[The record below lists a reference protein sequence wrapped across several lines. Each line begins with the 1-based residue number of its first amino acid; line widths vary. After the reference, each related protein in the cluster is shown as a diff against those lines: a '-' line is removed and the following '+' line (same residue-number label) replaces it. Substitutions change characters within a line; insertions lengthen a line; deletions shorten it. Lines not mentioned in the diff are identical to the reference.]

1 MAPAG
6 RDSRHFEKERV
17 DNMAKAKRLGANSP
31 RPIQQARRFGRTD
44 IPYKDRL
51 LMDKMRS
58 IADHRDDAAR
68 IALKVATVALN
79 DTEGLGYLR
88 LTRFAMHLQ
97 KLMEEYYSDPEYQ
110 EEKLNQ
116 RLRSM
121 GFLVEDGR
129 IYSASDEG
137 GNPVPTKL
145 LEVTGHD

>member
-6 RDSRHFEKERV
+6 RVSRHFEKERV

-31 RPIQQARRFGRTD
+31 RPIQQARRFGRSD

-68 IALKVATVALN
+68 TAMKVATVVLN
-79 DTEGLGYLR
+79 DMGLGYER
-88 LTRFAMHLQ
+88 LCRFAKAYQQLIR
-97 KLMEEYYSDPEYQ
+97 LYYEDPDYQ

-116 RLRSM
+116 RLRQI

-129 IYSASDEG
+129 VFGAVDEN
-137 GNPVPTKL
+137 GNTVPTKEL
-145 LEVTGHD
+145 MGHD